1 MTHVGDDDI
10 NLKESG
16 DSDVQVKQKPRK
28 QVDNSSPTPQ
38 RTAAELKETADEIE
52 TTVRQVR
59 TRLLAISQD
68 GAESDAAEVQRLK
81 TMVVMLERMLEAVRS
96 ELVGVLRGA
105 INIDRMVDERVL
117 VWSKTQRGL
126 LNAIDKM
133 HQNKYPPWLIAVMV
147 LGVAVIA
154 LFAANP
160 EYGQSLNQF
169 MQNPQNQVFIV
180 VAMLI
185 AAGIVYLVVRRRK

>member
-1 MTHVGDDDI
+1 M
-10 NLKESG
+10 
-16 DSDVQVKQKPRK
+16 KQKPRK